1 MSTSLIEPHI
11 AREMVDLRR
20 HLHRRPE
27 LSSEERETQ
36 KAIRAR
42 LEAAGIGAV
51 RDIIGTGLMVDIVGR
66 AGPSNRKIA
75 IRADI
80 DALPIEEQSG
90 EAFASETK
98 GVMHACG
105 HDAHTAMVYAAA
117 LALRQRQDKFRGTVR
132 LIFQPAEE
140 AEPLGG
146 RRVVAEGLIDDVD
159 GVIGIHVDPALE
171 TGRIAVAT
179 GTYTLACDTF
189 DIVVTGV
196 GSHAAMP
203 EKGVD
208 ALATAATI
216 VQELNRIVT
225 RERNAYA
232 PLVVAVTGLHAGT
245 AHNILPGRAVMMG
258 TIRSGSEE
266 MRQLAHRR
274 VKEIAEAAALMHHAK
289 VEVVTT
295 RGDVA
300 VVNDPEMVDLIREAG
315 AAAGGEVLN
324 LPGWTPGDDF
334 GFYSERKPGVYFRLG
349 IRNEAAGTVHPLHHP
364 AFRLDEAA
372 MPLGAGTLAE
382 AALRFL
388 DRLS

>member
-1 MSTSLIEPHI
+1 MTTNLIDPDT
-11 AREMVDLRR
+11 ARQMIDLRR

-27 LSSEERETQ
+27 LSNEEHETQ
-36 KAIRAR
+36 KTLRAR
-42 LEAAGIGAV
+42 LEAAGFQGV
-51 RDIIGTGLMVDIVGR
+51 KDIIGTGLALDIVGGG
-66 AGPSNRKIA
+66 GPSNRKIA

-80 DALPIEEQSG
+80 DALPIDEESG
-90 EAFASETK
+90 VPFASEK
-98 GVMHACG
+98 PGIMHACG
-105 HDAHTAMVYAAA
+105 HDAHTAMVYATG
-117 LALRQRQDKFRGTVR
+117 LALSKCKDTFRGTVR

-146 RRVVAEGLIDDVD
+146 RRVIESGLLDDVD
-159 GVIGIHVDPALE
+159 GVIGIHVDPSLE
-171 TGRIAVAT
+171 TGRIAVGA

-208 ALATAATI
+208 ALSAAATI
-216 VQELNRIVT
+216 VQQLNAIVT

-232 PLVVAVTGLHAGT
+232 PLVVAVTALHAGT

-274 VKEIAEAAALMHHAK
+274 VKEIAEAVALMHRAK
-289 VEVVTT
+289 VDVVTT

-300 VVNDPEMVDLIREAG
+300 VINDPEMVDLIREAG
-315 AAAGGEVLN
+315 TAAGGDGTVLN

-334 GFYSERKPGVYFRLG
+334 GFYSEKKPGVYFRLG
-349 IRNEAAGTVHPLHHP
+349 IRNDAAGSVHPLHHP
-364 AFRLDEAA
+364 AFRVDEAA
-372 MPLGAGTLAE
+372 LPLGAGTLTE

-388 DRLS
+388 A